1 MSEKVKE
8 KEEKK
13 EVGNENTKAKGLK
26 EIEEAGEKLA
36 RRNRKISELEE
47 KLSKREGELENHIDR
62 IKHLQADFENYRK
75 RVRKEERA
83 KEERIEDRFIR
94 DIIPIYDNLARAFRS
109 FRHNNDKE
117 SFIEGIEKIFS
128 QFDSL
133 LTDIGVEPIQA
144 EGERFDPKK
153 HEALISVENEGKPNM
168 VLEEFER
175 GYQRDGRVLK
185 PSRVKVSKQKIRD
198 NKEDLDQDKESGE
211 EG

>member
-13 EVGNENTKAKGLK
+13 EVGNENTKAKVSE

-47 KLSKREGELENHIDR
+47 KLSRREGELESHIDR

-144 EGERFDPKK
+144 EEERFDPKK
-153 HEALISVENEGKPNM
+153 HEALISVESKGKPNM

-175 GYQRDGRVLK
+175 GYQRHGRVLK

-198 NKEDLDQDKESGE
+198 DKEDFDQDKESGE